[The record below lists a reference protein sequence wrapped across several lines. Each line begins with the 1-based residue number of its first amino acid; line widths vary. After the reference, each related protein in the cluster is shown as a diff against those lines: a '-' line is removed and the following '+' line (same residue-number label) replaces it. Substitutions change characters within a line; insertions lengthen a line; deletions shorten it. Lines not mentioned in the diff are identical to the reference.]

1 MQIPDTNRPHS
12 TTDGP
17 PDGRAML
24 KLAASAVQVLR
35 TMKAR
40 PRSDLHRQC
49 VSLLRQSASWRG
61 GRGDGARGKGSP
73 HGVVSL

>member
-1 MQIPDTNRPHS
+1 MLAARQPLQMPDTNRPHS

-35 TMKAR
+35 TMKAK
-40 PRSDLHRQC
+40 PSSDLRRQC
-49 VSLLRQSASWRG
+49 VSPLRQSVSWRD
-61 GRGDGARGKGSP
+61 GRRA
-73 HGVVSL
+73 HHMV